1 MVVTRFPYEGCLII
15 GLHASLYGQF
25 RWSQGEAI
33 RTAAELQVVCSSI
46 KLQIGADQWAD
57 Q

>member
-1 MVVTRFPYEGCLII
+1 MR
-15 GLHASLYGQF
+15 LHASLYGQF